1 MKFWL
6 EYHLKLLRV
15 LLVAISMV
23 LVDFLIYQ
31 FFYLI
36 FSNNTV
42 GVFFLI
48 LLLILLDSFVMYAIC
63 REY

>member
-1 MKFWL
+1 MM
-6 EYHLKLLRV
+6 
-15 LLVAISMV
+15 I
-23 LVDFLIYQ
+23 VDFLIYQ

>member
-15 LLVAISMV
+15 LLVAFSM
-23 LVDFLIYQ
+23 LIIDFLIYQ

-36 FSNNTV
+36 FINNTV
-42 GVFFLI
+42 GVFILTLI
-48 LLLILLDSFVMYAIC
+48 LILLDSFVMYAIC